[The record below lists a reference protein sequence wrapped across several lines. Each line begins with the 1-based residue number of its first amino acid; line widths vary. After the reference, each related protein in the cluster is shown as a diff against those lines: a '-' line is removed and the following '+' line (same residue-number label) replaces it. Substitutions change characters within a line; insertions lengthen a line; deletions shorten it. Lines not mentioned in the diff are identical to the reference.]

1 MAKEQHF
8 AKPTTGV
15 KMPGGAG
22 LFEEEK
28 AITEQ
33 MQGDQ
38 ASAYRIWRDIPAP
51 PDLGRYG
58 AAPYD
63 HAHVLLTSDGEDQHA
78 AKWQITRR
86 ILKGKWEPF
95 GFWAARDSGGRAV
108 GFEPLGWREL
118 VE

>member
-22 LFEEEK
+22 LFEEERAQEK
-28 AITEQ
+28 
-33 MQGDQ
+33 
-38 ASAYRIWRDIPAP
+38 P
-51 PDLGRYG
+51 PSVWLDVPPPPSDPGRYG

-86 ILKGKWEPF
+86 IIKGKWEPF